1 MKCIGEGGGTVW
13 HWEHGPRLI
22 VSWENPVSSLLQFKT
37 ELSLVKCRHISS
49 GGAGGGMLNPIMT
62 LFKGSVYGAFVF
74 ADVWASTGCCFSVS
88 IVSDKLHAM
97 PHFSDITPHS
107 STRTA
112 WLHRSHSPGKL
123 TFVFG

>member
-1 MKCIGEGGGTVW
+1 MKCIGEGDGTVW
-13 HWEHGPRLI
+13 HWEHGPHLI
-22 VSWENPVSSLLQFKT
+22 VSWENSVL
-37 ELSLVKCRHISS
+37 LSLVKCRHISS
-49 GGAGGGMLNPIMT
+49 GGAGGGMLNPMMT
-62 LFKGSVYGAFVF
+62 LFKVSVYGAFVF

-97 PHFSDITPHS
+97 PHFSDITLHS